1 LVITTEYRNQFRYT
15 GYILLAC
22 PSSSFTEK
30 TLNGIGDAIDKT
42 PNQLIPIKNLRKKSA
57 NFGQAA
63 FEDFDLGSKSR

>member
-1 LVITTEYRNQFRYT
+1 
-15 GYILLAC
+15 
-22 PSSSFTEK
+22 
-30 TLNGIGDAIDKT
+30 GIGDAIDKT